1 MTPIQRRGFLA
12 LGPLAA
18 GSLVAPRVLRAQ
30 SLATIADTMAG
41 DTRFSRFLDMITRVS
56 AVEQFRQ
63 AAPMTVF
70 APVDQAFLGAP
81 AGLLQDLLGNQ
92 TGGQSGFNP
101 ERGRAMA
108 LINYHIVPG
117 AFALQQLTG
126 NDRRLRTV
134 NGGDIQV
141 SSNGTEL
148 TVVNPAPAQQLGSF
162 GAAGAQMSASPA
174 RLVGSPIQA
183 SNGIIYPIDQILWP

>member
-101 ERGRAMA
+101 
-108 LINYHIVPG
+108 
-117 AFALQQLTG
+117 
-126 NDRRLRTV
+126 
-134 NGGDIQV
+134 
-141 SSNGTEL
+141 
-148 TVVNPAPAQQLGSF
+148 
-162 GAAGAQMSASPA
+162 
-174 RLVGSPIQA
+174 
-183 SNGIIYPIDQILWP
+183 

>member
-1 MTPIQRRGFLA
+1 MIAMRRRGLLA
-12 LGPLAA
+12 LGSFTA
-18 GSLVAPRVLRAQ
+18 GSLAAPHLLRAQ
-30 SLATIADTMAG
+30 ALATIADTMAG
-41 DTRFSRFLDMITRVS
+41 DSRFSRFLDIVSRAS
-56 AVEQFRQ
+56 AVDQFRQ

-81 AGLLQDLLGNQ
+81 AGLLQDLIGNQ
-92 TGGQSGFNP
+92 PAGQGGVNP
-101 ERGRAMA
+101 ERGRLEA

-117 AFALQQLTG
+117 AFTLQQLTG

-134 NGGDIQV
+134 NGGDIQI

-174 RLVGSPIQA
+174 RLVGGPVQA
-183 SNGIIYPIDQILWP
+183 SNGVIYPISQILWP